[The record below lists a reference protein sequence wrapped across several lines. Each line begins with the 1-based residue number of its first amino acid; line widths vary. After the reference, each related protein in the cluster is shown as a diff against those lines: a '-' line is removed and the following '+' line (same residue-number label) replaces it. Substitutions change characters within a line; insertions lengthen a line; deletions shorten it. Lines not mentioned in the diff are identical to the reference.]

1 MANNY
6 AKVAQFKTVDAFRAY
21 LKEQGIAIGLA
32 DLPPPEKSVM
42 AQITENAP
50 NSGMKYGDNEMAVL
64 ILG

>member
-1 MANNY
+1 MVPLDVQN
-6 AKVAQFKTVDAFRAY
+6 TLGR
-21 LKEQGIAIGLA
+21 IAIELCEERK
-32 DLPPPEKSVM
+32 EKSVM

>member
-1 MANNY
+1 MAATGEGFIVMVPIEVQN
-6 AKVAQFKTVDAFRAY
+6 TLGR
-21 LKEQGIAIGLA
+21 IAIELCEERK
-32 DLPPPEKSVM
+32 EKSVM